1 MNCTTSWTHWDFR
14 FFFWPPLPRPTRL
27 LLMSWLLRMI
37 GNDLAAGP
45 DHIRRI
51 LWHETFSPNSFVR
64 SHTRFAR
71 FRSFSD
77 PTRILVVEALNSLAP
92 FLVCLT
98 PGLNRQLSGVA
109 SKDDVFDLWPPS
121 ETGRNTI
128 LLRVWL
134 GRHLA
139 GGGGKRGQVVRV
151 QHSTVE
157 GTYLG
162 DLEVKKEQIRNI
174 VRAHKVCATL
184 KKCCCY

>member
-14 FFFWPPLPRPTRL
+14 SFLDHHCRGRRGFCWCHDCWGWLGTTWRP
-27 LLMSWLLRMI
+27 
-37 GNDLAAGP
+37 AH
-45 DHIRRI
+45 HIRRI

-64 SHTRFAR
+64 FHTRFAR

-139 GGGGKRGQVVRV
+139 DGGGKRGQVVRV

-184 KKCCCY
+184 KNCCCH